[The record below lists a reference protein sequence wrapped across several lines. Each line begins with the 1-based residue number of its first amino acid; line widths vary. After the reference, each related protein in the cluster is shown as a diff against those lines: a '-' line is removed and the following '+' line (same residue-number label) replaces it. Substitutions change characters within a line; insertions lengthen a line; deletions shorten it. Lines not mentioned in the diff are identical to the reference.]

1 MEVFTTMN
9 KRLRK
14 FMAVLLMLSFLA
26 PTAACSQI
34 EDMFDLNHDSHSSK
48 RSRDRDDEDD
58 DDEEEDDEDEEDET
72 EETEET
78 TETSASDTV
87 TADIDPSDLTT
98 TGYDMTA
105 LTYPDHVPTYDEIHP
120 AHTTGSISGDA
131 ASDLLDQ
138 IEHDILQRNVG
149 NSYVDYE
156 ILYEDPLAQGLT
168 CDTVTW
174 GSINSDTD
182 EEAAFIN
189 DQLELLYSIDPD
201 SLDYQDRAF
210 YDKVVY
216 DLEIDAYAIQY
227 TAFGYYSPVFDPLIG
242 PQCDLFFVLDVL
254 EFETVEDAENYILL
268 LQDLDRYFD
277 EILDFEEDRAARGF
291 ACTDSV
297 YEDIA
302 ASFDGLAIQED
313 DCFLYAS
320 FEERLNNI
328 DGLTD
333 DQRTQLIADHEAAMH
348 DYVFPEF
355 QECSDRMGALV
366 GSGGVQQG
374 VCNYPGGD
382 AYYAVRFTTFA
393 NSDKTIEET
402 TVQLDSMLTGIMD
415 SITAIA
421 SSGDRSWYNDYLNP
435 PCSMGD
441 DVESNLDYLY
451 DAVAPDF
458 PDLPDH
464 EYFTRDVPESLEDNF
479 SPAAYLGYHLDTFDH
494 NMIITNRSGVDST
507 FGITC
512 AHEGYPGHMFQ
523 SVYTRSVCE
532 HPYLYICDS
541 VGYAEGWA
549 TYVQVYCFKYFVDNE
564 ASIVL
569 LQADDEL
576 NCLVFARLDIGINYE
591 GWTAEDCCD
600 YMTELLGQPY
610 EPEDVESMYQIAT
623 NQPGYGVK
631 YGIGFLNT
639 GLTIESVRAQFPDA
653 TDEEIFTAY
662 LDALPLTFEMI
673 EARMVES
680 LSA

>member
-1 MEVFTTMN
+1 MN

-14 FMAVLLMLSFLA
+14 FMAVLLMISFLT
-26 PTAACSQI
+26 PTVACSQI
-34 EDMFDLNHDSHSSK
+34 EDMFNLDHDSGSGK
-48 RSRDRDDEDD
+48 RTRERDRDDDD
-58 DDEEEDDEDEEDET
+58 DDEDEDEDEE
-72 EETEET
+72 EET
-78 TETSASDTV
+78 TETSETSETAETTVAPDPTV
-87 TADIDPSDLTT
+87 TASTPLT
-98 TGYDMTA
+98 YDMSD
-105 LTYPDHVPTYDEIHP
+105 LTYPDHVPTYDELHP
-120 AHTTGSISGDA
+120 AHTAGTISGDE
-131 ASDLLDQ
+131 ASQLLDQ
-138 IEHDILQRNVG
+138 VEHDILQRSVG

-156 ILYEDPLAQGLT
+156 ILFADPLAQGYTLEE
-168 CDTVTW
+168 VTW
-174 GSINSDTD
+174 GSMDADYD
-182 EEAAFIN
+182 EEAEFI
-189 DQLELLYSIDPD
+189 DQQLQILYSIDAD

-210 YDKVVY
+210 YDKVLY
-216 DLEIDAYAIQY
+216 DMELSAYEVQY
-227 TAFGYYSPVFDPLIG
+227 TAFAYYAPVFDPLIG
-242 PQCDLFFVLDVL
+242 PQCDLFFILDVL

-291 ACTDSV
+291 ACTDAV

-313 DCFLYAS
+313 DCFLYES

-355 QECSDRMGALV
+355 EECSERMGALV

-374 VCNYPGGD
+374 VGAYPGGD
-382 AYYAVRFTTFA
+382 AYYAVRFTSFA
-393 NSDKTIEET
+393 NSSKTIEET
-402 TVQLDSMLTGIMD
+402 TEQLDAMLTN
-415 SITAIA
+415 ITGTMNDIIN
-421 SSGDRSWYNDYLNP
+421 SGDLSWYSDYMNTT
-435 PCSMGD
+435 CSMGD

-451 DAVAPDF
+451 EAIAPDF

-464 EYFTRDVPESLEDNF
+464 DYFTRDVPESLEENF
-479 SPAAYLGYHLDTFDH
+479 SPAAYLGYHLDTFDS
-494 NMIITNRSGVDST
+494 NMIITNRSGVDDT

-532 HPYLYICDS
+532 HPYLYIADS

-549 TYVQVYCFKYFVDNE
+549 TYVQCYCVKYFTDNE
-564 ASIVL
+564 TVMVL
-569 LQADDEL
+569 YQIDDEL
-576 NCLVFARLDIGINYE
+576 NALLFARLDIGINAE
-591 GWTAEDCCD
+591 GWTIDDCAD
-600 YMTELLGQPY
+600 YMTEILGQPY
-610 EPEDVESMYQIAT
+610 TAADCERMFQIVT

-662 LDALPLTFEMI
+662 LNALPLTFEMI
-673 EARMVES
+673 EERMVEA